1 MDNQEKIL
9 RGEKIAKI
17 LGLKKHFA
25 YAEDT
30 ERTRYNTTFGTK
42 TALGLYE
49 TVNRILNDEAV
60 ENLKNL

>member
-9 RGEKIAKI
+9 RGEKIAEV

-25 YAEDT
+25 YAEDN
-30 ERTRYNTTFGTK
+30 ERTRYNTTGGNK

-49 TVNRILNDEAV
+49 TMNRILNDDFQ
-60 ENLKNL
+60 NL